1 MRACFIAAY
10 NEMLRFIGTTKHLS
24 QAAQSLKNNLTG
36 SQDLKGFIKIEL
48 LKMKFQFWHLKYEA
62 TLKRSHKRGERGSL
76 EIHPLQCLSLL
87 QGCLFSGRKKSPG

>member
-24 QAAQSLKNNLTG
+24 QAAQSLKNNLTE

>member
-10 NEMLRFIGTTKHLS
+10 NEMLKFIGTTKHFS
-24 QAAQSLKNNLTG
+24 QAAQSLKNNLTE

-48 LKMKFQFWHLKYEA
+48 LKMKFQFGHLKYEA
-62 TLKRSHKRGERGSL
+62 TLKRSHKKGKGSSL

>member
-1 MRACFIAAY
+1 
-10 NEMLRFIGTTKHLS
+10 MLRFIGTTKHLS
-24 QAAQSLKNNLTG
+24 EAAQSLKNNLTE

-48 LKMKFQFWHLKYEA
+48 LKMKFQFCHLKYEA
-62 TLKRSHKRGERGSL
+62 TLKRSHKSGKRGSL